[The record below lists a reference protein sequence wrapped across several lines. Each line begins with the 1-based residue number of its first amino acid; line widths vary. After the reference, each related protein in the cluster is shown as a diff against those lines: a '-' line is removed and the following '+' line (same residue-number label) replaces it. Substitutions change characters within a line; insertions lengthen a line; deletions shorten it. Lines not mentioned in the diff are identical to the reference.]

1 MPTEIKSPRYAEAG
15 VDIDK
20 ANRLVEEVRRLVKST
35 PRLGVLTDI
44 GGFSG
49 LFALDLAHYR
59 EPVLAATTDGVG
71 TKIKVAVAA
80 GIHRGIGIDLVAMCV
95 NDLLVCGAKPLFF
108 LDYLAFGKLDEK
120 IYLEL
125 LEGMAEGCRQAECA
139 LLGGETAEM
148 PGMYPPGEYDC
159 AGFAA
164 GVVDRNRIVDG
175 SEVSVGDV
183 LLGLA
188 SSGLHANGFSLVR
201 KIFFEELGLSLEDR
215 PGGLE
220 RPLVEE
226 LLEPTRIYVKTVLNL
241 LNRGIRIKAMAH
253 ITGGGFY
260 DNLSRVLP
268 KGVKAVIEKGAW
280 EVPPVFLFIQEA
292 GRLSEKELYRVFNCG
307 IGFVLVVPEEE
318 VEEVEAVC
326 RGLGEG
332 VFRLGAIEAC
342 KECEERVV
350 LV

>member
-1 MPTEIKSPRYAEAG
+1 MPTEGKSRYAEAG

-35 PRLGVLTDI
+35 PRLGVLSDI

-71 TKIKVAVAA
+71 TKIKVALAA
-80 GIHRGIGIDLVAMCV
+80 GAHRGIGIDLVAMCV
-95 NDLLVCGAKPLFF
+95 NDLVVCGAKPLFF
-108 LDYLAFGKLDEK
+108 LDYLAFGRLEEK

-125 LEGMAEGCRQAECA
+125 LEGITEGCRQADCA

-159 AGFAA
+159 AGFAV

-183 LLGLA
+183 ILGLA

-201 KIFFEELGLSLEDR
+201 KVVFEELGLSLEDQ
-215 PGGLE
+215 PAGLE
-220 RPLVEE
+220 RPLGEE

-241 LNRGIRIKAMAH
+241 LNRGIRLKAMAH

-268 KGVKAVIEKGAW
+268 KGVKAVIEKSAW
-280 EVPPVFLFIQEA
+280 EIPPIFRFLKEA
-292 GRLSEKELYRVFNCG
+292 GGLAEEEFYRVFNCG
-307 IGFVLVVPEEE
+307 IGFVLIIPEEQ

-326 RGLGEG
+326 RGLGEK
-332 VFRLGAIEAC
+332 VYRLGTIEAC
-342 KECEERVV
+342 KKREARVI